1 MANIDFLQ
9 LEAGQPIILIDARHQ
24 SGNLKSYISTGNDY
38 ETVTAE
44 TLGEL
49 EADDP
54 VTEIIAIDN
63 CRVDTACEININN
76 DFDGTITSQAMSV
89 VAYELIGSRPPRRPR

>member
-1 MANIDFLQ
+1 MANISFLQ
-9 LEAGQPIILIDARHQ
+9 LEAGDPIILIDARHE

-49 EADDP
+49 ESDDP
-54 VTEIIAIDN
+54 VLEIVAIDN
-63 CRVDTACEININN
+63 CRVDTSCEINVNT
-76 DFDGTITSQAMSV
+76 DFDGTITSLAMSV
-89 VAYELIGSRPPRRPR
+89 VANELIGTRPPRRPR